1 MTADVLKAAET
12 DKTDTQ
18 ARIKNLR
25 EEIEFEEARI
35 EEIDGFLKM
44 FKEYEAAGS
53 ATPGRQFHDH
63 TDQPRHPGHHSRRRH
78 DPTLRLLR
86 GRPAFRGMAP
96 SRPLSRRAV
105 HSTSHSRGAAS
116 STSLFRGGAHSRP
129 FSRGRH

>member
-53 ATPGRQFHDH
+53 ATPG
-63 TDQPRHPGHHSRRRH
+63 
-78 DPTLRLLR
+78 
-86 GRPAFRGMAP
+86 
-96 SRPLSRRAV
+96 
-105 HSTSHSRGAAS
+105 AS
-116 STSLFRGGAHSRP
+116 STTTRINPASPGTTPAGATIRP
-129 FSRGRH
+129 